1 MGWAFDSVKG
11 YLLFFA
17 KAIVDQPPQVV
28 TFLTLLMLC
37 GQKQKKMKQI
47 LVETLSTKMDDA

>member
-28 TFLTLLMLC
+28 TFLTLLMLWV
-37 GQKQKKMKQI
+37 GKSKKR
-47 LVETLSTKMDDA
+47 

>member
-1 MGWAFDSVKG
+1 MGWAFNSVKG

-28 TFLTLLMLC
+28 TFLTLLMLWV
-37 GQKQKKMKQI
+37 GKSKKR
-47 LVETLSTKMDDA
+47 